1 MAIIQHNLTAM
12 NANRQLGISTG
23 DKAKVSEKLSSGYRI
38 NRSADDA
45 AGLTISE
52 KMRWQIRGLD
62 KASNNIQD
70 GKSLT
75 NVADGALNEVHGI
88 LQRQRELLVQAAND
102 TNTTEDRQAIQ
113 NELDELSKECDRI
126 YNDTEFNTIKIF
138 KGKDTIL
145 DGPNQTVNAS
155 GPPDIVSTRVTTKKE
170 IFWLDKP
177 STKPA
182 DTTDSP
188 GVSNTKREVTA
199 QFKETE
205 TVHETFP
212 NGHDT
217 YDFNEIEIEDIR
229 EVTET
234 KVTSISYASAT
245 DSNAKLMDPAS
256 RVGNNGFFL
265 VKPAS
270 TLTNST
276 ELSCQLTELDIKVDG
291 GSPKLNLYNN
301 ATVNKTTTRASGDVS
316 TSFDLGDGLTLTQK
330 ITYNPPAMDTYS
342 IQFLV
347 SNTGAQDRKLSL
359 KMAFDTANSS
369 ETTQAVDNN
378 TTGNTFV
385 LKNEDKTAEI
395 KVSASNTTKEVYGL
409 IDKICNRWDE
419 AVNDQEDVGR
429 HTGVGYWW
437 EGADGN
443 GVEIPAGT
451 SDLEIGTVKYGPFT
465 LLKDPYEK
473 TTKIETTN
481 TEHIEHRETIT
492 TTTFLPEYLDI
503 QAGALSN
510 QNIPIR
516 LWDLSNANLR
526 LESGNQLSAF
536 TADKSLPHMDRVIE
550 KISSIRSYYGALSNR
565 FEHAQSVDDN
575 TSENTQA
582 AESRIRDADIAKCMV
597 AFSSYNILQQA
608 GQAMVAQANQT
619 PQNVLQLLQQQN
631 N

>member
-102 TNTTEDRQAIQ
+102 TNTTADRQAIQ

-145 DGPNQTVNAS
+145 DGPNQTQNVS
-155 GPPDIVSTRVTTKKE
+155 GPPDIVSTGIEIQTE

-177 STKPA
+177 STTPPN
-182 DTTDSP
+182 TTDSP
-188 GVSNTKREVTA
+188 GVTNTIKESIS
-199 QFKETE
+199 QYKETE
-205 TVHETFP
+205 TVHEKFP

-217 YDFNEIEIEDIR
+217 YDFNQIEIEDIR

-234 KVTSISYASAT
+234 KVTDVSYAPAT
-245 DSNAKLMDPAS
+245 NSNNKLMDP
-256 RVGNNGFFL
+256 GNAVEDNGFFL
-265 VKPAS
+265 VKPVS
-270 TLTNST
+270 TVTNST
-276 ELSCQLTELDIKVDG
+276 ELSCVLTELDIKVDG
-291 GSPKLNLYNN
+291 NEKLDLYDDSTISK
-301 ATVNKTTTRASGDVS
+301 ATTRTPGDVS

-347 SNTGAQDRKLSL
+347 SNTGALDRKLSL

-409 IDKICNRWDE
+409 IDKIYNRWDE
-419 AVNDQEDVGR
+419 AVTDQEDVGN

-451 SDLEIGTVKYGPFT
+451 SDLEIGTVKYGPFA
-465 LLKDPYEK
+465 LLKDPYEM
-473 TTKIETTN
+473 TTKVETTT
-481 TEHIEHRETIT
+481 TEHIEHKETIT
-492 TTTFLPEYLDI
+492 TTTFLPEYMDI

-608 GQAMVAQANQT
+608 GQAMLAQTMQQ
-619 PQNVLQLLQQQN
+619 PQRVVELLTE
-631 N
+631 